1 MGHLYLSVDLHLI
14 TKYVS
19 ASKEKG
25 TGNTTHTQMKHTW
38 LAGGGV
44 GMAQHDLSVSH
55 NFSTISLPTTG
66 MTSSDDKPEYI

>member
-38 LAGGGV
+38 LAGGGWEWHS
-44 GMAQHDLSVSH
+44 M
-55 NFSTISLPTTG
+55 ISLSATIFP
-66 MTSSDDKPEYI
+66 PFPYQQQE